1 MAKGDKLPV
10 IMGREKAVPGGVAT
24 LGADGILA
32 ESQRPTVPGKNLLI
46 NSDFRKPVNRNGLA
60 KYTGYRYTIDAWK
73 PNNAGD
79 VVTLMNGCIRVQL
92 AKTSNF
98 NQLFNYDTNK
108 IYTVSFLFGGN
119 SSGTIEVMGL
129 GNRFDITGGGLFS
142 VSGTINDSTSAFGFY
157 GLSDGFD
164 AYPIAAILE
173 EGDHQTHFRQNESGE
188 WELIDP
194 VDYDTQYLLCSQYS
208 PITGEWVGSQHVN
221 ENLLDNSYWAL
232 LAAIVNQKNKTTY
245 GPFSTSRQF
254 TIDRWFI
261 QSNSAYI
268 TLNETDQCLDL
279 HTGTVVSWDGIEQTV
294 DLNRDFIGKQLTLSA
309 LLRGEVGKK
318 FRIAARVVDGG
329 FSFQTSLV
337 GTGNWELAT
346 LTFTV
351 PENIVNLSV
360 AVAGEAT
367 VEDKTISIKACQLEL
382 GPISTLAH
390 KEGGTWILNRC
401 RPDYALELA
410 KCQRYYVRSIHM
422 GIAYPSLAN
431 GNLIPFNG
439 RFPVQMRIN
448 PAITIYG
455 AASYEENSKNR
466 LGNLWA
472 GGLFPNVTAAV
483 TNNSNQEGFNIIVL
497 SGEFPNA
504 AMCFWYE
511 ADANL

>member
-1 MAKGDKLPV
+1 MAKGDKLSV
-10 IMGREKAVPGGVAT
+10 VMGREKAVPGGVAT
-24 LGADGILA
+24 LGADGILE

-46 NSDFRKPVNRNGLA
+46 NSDFRKPVNRNGKA
-60 KYTGYRYTIDAWK
+60 EYTERWTYSIDRWILHD
-73 PNNAGD
+73 N
-79 VVTLMNGCIRVQL
+79 
-92 AKTSNF
+92 S
-98 NQLFNYDTNK
+98 K
-108 IYTVSFLFGGN
+108 IA
-119 SSGTIEVMGL
+119 
-129 GNRFDITGGGLFS
+129 
-142 VSGTINDSTSAFGFY
+142 INDGSITVTGSFYQIFENLQDGQYTASVLAADGLHTATAAIAATSSEQDIINLPSVGWAIRDSTGRWQLRIEFGNGPSEMF
-157 GLSDGFD
+157 
-164 AYPIAAILE
+164 AAILE

-318 FRIAARVVDGG
+318 FCIAARVVDGG
-329 FSFQTSLV
+329 FSFRTSLV

-401 RPDYALELA
+401 RPDYALELM
-410 KCQRYYVRSIHM
+410 KCQRYQVIPAPQAFYRVRSVTVDTNVLYFHLPIS
-422 GIAYPSLAN
+422 GELRAK
-431 GNLIPFNG
+431 
-439 RFPVQMRIN
+439 
-448 PAITIYG
+448 PAIVNSDRIQVASIGGSAIPGFSFEVDGYG
-455 AASYEENSKNR
+455 PGWISVIATKN
-466 LGNLWA
+466 A
-472 GGLFPNVTAAV
+472 HGLADAWLLIMNDFRYGTPVI
-483 TNNSNQEGFNIIVL
+483 F
-497 SGEFPNA
+497 
-504 AMCFWYE
+504 
-511 ADANL
+511 DANL